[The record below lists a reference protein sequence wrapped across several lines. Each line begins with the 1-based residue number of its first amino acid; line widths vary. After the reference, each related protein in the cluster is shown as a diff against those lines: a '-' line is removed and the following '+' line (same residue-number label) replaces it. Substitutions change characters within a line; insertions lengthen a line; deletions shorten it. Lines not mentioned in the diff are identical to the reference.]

1 MVMVLLHRI
10 AMKLY
15 IILRQLVSEYL
26 NQNAKTIFIVQIF
39 LQVDK
44 KKKKKTYTSQIS
56 ILTQLTIYFYFI
68 YNFE

>member
-44 KKKKKTYTSQIS
+44 KKKNLYQPNKYINTINN
-56 ILTQLTIYFYFI
+56 ILLFHL
-68 YNFE
+68 